1 MSRDYNNITDL
12 KQEFVD
18 GVENAS
24 GLQEVA
30 YFIPLSWM
38 ATIGKAVADGTT
50 AASVVEIED
59 DHVMKAGKSPI
70 KIQMLYSK
78 SGATSEMEGEELSKV
93 FRQGPAEFFLPNI
106 NSGALGTAA
115 AIKNYRGIVLI
126 KRIGGGDFYQIG
138 SEELAA
144 QVVSGNVSFGTGPTG
159 EVGIRTAFQAYSA
172 VPFYVYKGELPVEG
186 V

>member
-1 MSRDYNNITDL
+1 MRDYNNITDL
-12 KQEFVD
+12 TQQFVD
-18 GVENAS
+18 GMENAS

-30 YFIPLSWM
+30 YFIPISWM
-38 ATIGKAVADGTT
+38 ATIAKPVEDGTT
-50 AASVVEIED
+50 AASLVEITGP
-59 DHVMKAGKSPI
+59 HTMKAGKAPI

-78 SGATSEMEGEELSKV
+78 SGAQAEMEGEELSKV

-106 NSGALGTAA
+106 NATALGTAA

-126 KRIGGGDFYQIG
+126 KRIGGGDWFQIG

-159 EVGIRTAFQAYSA
+159 EVGIRSGFQAYSA
-172 VPFYVYKGELPVEG
+172 VPFCIYKGELPVLG
-186 V
+186 A